1 MSEYDSST
9 KKSGGNIEAS
19 ARADGGGKGLWL
31 GLGGA
36 YVLLSAV
43 VMFSMYGHIQKLD
56 AGQAAS
62 AEQQAKLEQR
72 LDATQA
78 SIQST
83 VASMNETLG
92 TAQQQM
98 ETKSAQLSRQQ
109 RASLNRAVKEQKAQ
123 MEAVTGEVQ
132 GVKSDVGTVRTDVE
146 ATKTDL
152 AATKDKLERT
162 IGDLG
167 QQSGLIA
174 HTREDLEA
182 LRRKGE
188 RNYYEFT
195 LLKGKGPVPVST
207 VSLALKKVDPK
218 KSKFTLNVI
227 ADDRTI
233 EKKDRTMYEPLQ
245 FYTAKDRHLYEVVI
259 FTAEKNKVTGYL
271 STPKNAIVAQAQPE
285 TK

>member
-1 MSEYDSST
+1 MSENDSST
-9 KKSGGNIEAS
+9 KKNGSETGS
-19 ARADGGGKGLWL
+19 SKGLWL
-31 GLGGA
+31 GIGGA
-36 YVLLSAV
+36 YILLSAFV
-43 VMFSMYGHIQKLD
+43 IFSLYGRVGTLETKL
-56 AGQAAS
+56 ATGT
-62 AEQQAKLEQR
+62 EQQAKLEQR
-72 LDATQA
+72 LDAAET
-78 SIQST
+78 SMQST
-83 VASMNETLG
+83 VAGMNEKLG
-92 TAQQQM
+92 TAQQQL
-98 ETKSAQLSRQQ
+98 ETRSTQLQRQQ
-109 RASLNRAVKEQKAQ
+109 RASLNRVVKQQKEQ

-132 GVKSDVGTVRTDVE
+132 GVKSDVGSVKTDVE
-146 ATKTDL
+146 TTKSDL
-152 AATKDKLERT
+152 AATKDKLEHT

-167 QQSGLIA
+167 LQSGLIA

-271 STPKNAIVAQAQPE
+271 SAPKDAIVAQAQPAN
-285 TK
+285 K